1 MVVQVVILYYQK
13 PGTSKQIDKDFVSQ
27 FHTSLNKQLR
37 FWFDSQIKTE
47 VTDQSKWNLSVLRF
61 SSTNK
66 KQNNKKDPI
75 SKHLAKSNAN
85 EGLVLGPIYQSS
97 EAEQVSLINQ

>member
-1 MVVQVVILYYQK
+1 MVVWVVILYYQK

-27 FHTSLNKQLR
+27 FHTGLNKQLR

-75 SKHLAKSNAN
+75 QGIQQKAMQMKGQSQAPSTKAVRQNKS
-85 EGLVLGPIYQSS
+85 L
-97 EAEQVSLINQ
+97 